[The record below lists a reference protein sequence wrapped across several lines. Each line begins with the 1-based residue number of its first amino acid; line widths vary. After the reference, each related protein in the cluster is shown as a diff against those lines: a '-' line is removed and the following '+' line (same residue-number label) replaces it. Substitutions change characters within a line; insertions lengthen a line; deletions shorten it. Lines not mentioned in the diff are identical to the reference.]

1 MTAETCL
8 TLNKTILFVCVANAG
23 RSQMAES
30 IFNQM
35 KPPGYRA
42 ISAGTNPAKE
52 VNPLVVK
59 VLREIGIDASA
70 NKPKQITPET
80 VAQADRIIT
89 MGCEASGF
97 CPAKFL
103 PKIEDWQVE
112 DPSDKPL
119 EEIRSIRD
127 AIHQRVQTLI
137 QDIQ

>member
-1 MTAETCL
+1 L

-35 KPPGYRA
+35 NLAGFRA

-52 VNPLVVK
+52 INPLVVGA
-59 VLREIGIDASA
+59 LREIGIDASA
-70 NKPKQITPET
+70 SKPKQITPEM
-80 VAQADRIIT
+80 VAEADRIIT

-103 PKIEDWQVE
+103 PKIEDWHIG
-112 DPSDKPL
+112 DPEGKSL
-119 EEIRSIRD
+119 SEIRSIRD
-127 AIHQRVQTLI
+127 TIRWRVQKLVR
-137 QDIQ
+137 DLH